1 MLLPFVQVSFLV
13 VVLGT
18 VLTWLANNQ
27 VHSKSRSLRSAIG
40 PLLLGTGL
48 HLYSCDVLNNAVA
61 ACMPVADLFI
71 DCVGATTRSASMFG
85 TLNTV
90 LVGALFSAL
99 CGSTRAAT
107 SSAAAAVQR
116 ATKAASSGV
125 INVAL
130 RDPALAAKLSIG
142 FSLGE
147 WLALALAVHTFCAPP
162 CACCCRRVKGHNRSA
177 TRCRAI
183 GSGAKKTATLTACLA
198 LMLSRSLIAATVLM
212 FSPFFTA
219 FTDMVAAGNDV
230 SIEGGLATG
239 SRVWHCGVAI
249 VLLVVPNALRTIAV
263 IARRI
268 VYVCVRR

>member
-71 DCVGATTRSASMFG
+71 DCVGATTRSTSIFG

-90 LVGALFSAL
+90 LVAACFSAL

-130 RDPALAAKLSIG
+130 RDPALAARLTIG

-147 WLALALAVHTFCAPP
+147 WLALAFAVHTFCAP
-162 CACCCRRVKGHNRSA
+162 CACCYRLVKGQDRNTIACH
-177 TRCRAI
+177 AI
-183 GSGAKKTATLTACLA
+183 GSGAKKRATLTACLA

-239 SRVWHCGVAI
+239 SRVWHCGLAI

>member
-1 MLLPFVQVSFLV
+1 M
-13 VVLGT
+13 LGT

-27 VHSKSRSLRSAIG
+27 VNSKSRSLQSAVG

-90 LVGALFSAL
+90 LVAALFSAL

-116 ATKAASSGV
+116 ATKAASSGIV
-125 INVAL
+125 NVAL
-130 RDPALAAKLSIG
+130 RDPALAAKLTIG

-147 WLALALAVHTFCAPP
+147 WLALAFAVHTFCSP
-162 CACCCRRVKGHNRSA
+162 CASCCRRIKGQDKDN
-177 TRCRAI
+177 
-183 GSGAKKTATLTACLA
+183 GSTGGAKKRATLTASLA
-198 LMLSRSLIAATVLM
+198 LMMSRSLVAAAVLI

-219 FTDMVAAGNDV
+219 FTDMVAAGSDV
-230 SIEGGLATG
+230 SLEGGLATG
-239 SRVWHCGVAI
+239 SRIWHCGLAV
-249 VLLVVPNALRTIAV
+249 VLLLIPNALRTLALV
-263 IARRI
+263 SNRVVSLCAAR
-268 VYVCVRR
+268 